1 MKWIVL
7 LLVLAAA
14 PAAAASAAAP
24 PPSTDP
30 YTASLA
36 YAECM
41 RAHGVPHPN
50 PDRTGDFQLTPADE
64 RRMREIPQA
73 RRKAADKACF
83 YTLKGLDNRPL
94 TPQAQSR
101 ALGVLREVARCMLRR
116 GHAMGTPVVKNMSRG
131 RAFFGFKGVPRG
143 APDPS
148 LMRDELACEKR
159 VGLARKIDKIIAA
172 DRSHL

>member
-1 MKWIVL
+1 MRWIVL
-7 LLVLAAA
+7 LLALATA
-14 PAAAASAAAP
+14 PAAAASAATP

-50 PDRTGDFQLTPADE
+50 PDRIGNFHLAPADE
-64 RRMREIPQA
+64 RRLREIPRA
-73 RRKAADKACF
+73 RRTAADKACF
-83 YTLKGLDNRPL
+83 HTLKGLDNRPL

-101 ALGVLREVARCMLRR
+101 ALAVLREVARCMLRR
-116 GHAMGTPVVKNMSRG
+116 GHAMGAPVVKNMSRG